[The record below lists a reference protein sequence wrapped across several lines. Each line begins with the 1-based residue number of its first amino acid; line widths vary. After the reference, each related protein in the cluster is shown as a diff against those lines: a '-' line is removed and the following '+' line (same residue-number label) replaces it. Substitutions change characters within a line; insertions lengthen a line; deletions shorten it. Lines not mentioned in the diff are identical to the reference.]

1 MNEST
6 DPLIS
11 IVILNYN
18 AEEFLHECI
27 SSIYKTEKVSFEVI
41 VVDNAST
48 DKSYRKL
55 TEKFP
60 EIKLIENEKNL
71 GYCEGNNVGIRASNG
86 EFIVVLN
93 PDTVVNPPWLH
104 ELIDAYQANGEGIY
118 QPKILATTNHDML
131 LSSGQFIQL
140 FGFGYSRGKGEKH
153 VQEKSRTRK
162 KDLAQEEISRRKK
175 EKAKRK

>member
-48 DKSYRKL
+48 DKSYRK
-55 TEKFP
+55 
-60 EIKLIENEKNL
+60 
-71 GYCEGNNVGIRASNG
+71 
-86 EFIVVLN
+86 
-93 PDTVVNPPWLH
+93 
-104 ELIDAYQANGEGIY
+104 
-118 QPKILATTNHDML
+118 
-131 LSSGQFIQL
+131 
-140 FGFGYSRGKGEKH
+140 
-153 VQEKSRTRK
+153 
-162 KDLAQEEISRRKK
+162 
-175 EKAKRK
+175 

>member
-27 SSIYKTEKVSFEVI
+27 RSIYKTEKVSFEVI

-93 PDTVVNPPWLH
+93 PDTVVEENTI
-104 ELIDAYQANGEGIY
+104 ENF
-118 QPKILATTNHDML
+118 
-131 LSSGQFIQL
+131 LSSANI
-140 FGFGYSRGKGEKH
+140 
-153 VQEKSRTRK
+153 VQ
-162 KDLAQEEISRRKK
+162 DFLYVFL
-175 EKAKRK
+175 